1 MIGEPWSGREPR
13 SWQREAVP
21 LALEALRSRRA
32 RVIQAC
38 TGAGKSI
45 AQAETIAIVL
55 SSPRITD
62 RDVVVVT
69 VPTEALVEQLAR
81 TVEARLPG
89 LVGRWY
95 GRRKEPGR
103 VIVTCVPSLGTLA
116 ADLQIRGLRCVAWLA
131 DECHRGLAS
140 EDRQRWIE
148 DLAPLTRIGWT
159 ATPWRTE
166 TPIPGWEAPLVY
178 RYGLADAVRDG
189 VCLLP
194 DVRHYTGPTA
204 DVTDATIRMLDEI
217 RPEGPG
223 IVSALSIA
231 DAEDTAA
238 ALTSCGWPA
247 LEIHSRIP
255 RDEVLR
261 RVEALRTGELRALVH
276 VRLLVEGVDLP
287 WLRWLALRAPRTT
300 LGLVQEVGR
309 VLRVD
314 AGKTT
319 AIVLD
324 PLAQSP
330 IAAFSTPEALG
341 EIEDAAAGEAS
352 GDVDETDEGPPVT
365 VIPQAVALV
374 ELDRWIAGLVAA
386 AYRAGVRIRAVSG
399 ARDWRI
405 EAPTATQREKL
416 AQFGAKRHGA
426 ISRLP
431 AGCRAGVRAIAEDP
445 SLLSKGGAADL
456 LSVLYGV
463 AALVGESVRAQGEIV
478 DWSVVWRWPDEVD
491 VAPLDVG
498 TVRAARGLTGGAA

>member
-1 MIGEPWSGREPR
+1 MIGEPWLGREPR
-13 SWQREAVP
+13 AWQREAVP
-21 LALEALRSRRA
+21 VALEGLRSRRP

-45 AQAETIAIVL
+45 AQAEVVAEILA
-55 SSPRITD
+55 SPRLTAA
-62 RDVVVVT
+62 DVVVVT
-69 VPTEALVEQLAR
+69 VPTEALVEQLAA

-95 GRRKEPGR
+95 GRRKESGR

-140 EDRQRWIE
+140 EDRQRWIG

-166 TPIPGWEAPLVY
+166 TPIPGWEAPLAY

-189 VCLLP
+189 VCILP
-194 DVRHYTGPTA
+194 TVHHYDGPEA
-204 DVTDATIRMLDEI
+204 DVTDATIRMLDAI

-223 IVSALSIA
+223 IVSALSVA
-231 DAEDTAA
+231 DAEDTAF
-238 ALTSCGWPA
+238 ALTASGWPA

-314 AGKTT
+314 EGKVG

-341 EIEDAAAGEAS
+341 EVEQAAAAEAS

-365 VIPQAVALV
+365 VIPRAVALV

-386 AYRAGVRIRAVSG
+386 AYRAGVRIRAATGS
-399 ARDWRI
+399 RDWRS
-405 EAPTATQREKL
+405 ELPTATQAERL
-416 AQFGAKRHGA
+416 AQLGAKSHGP

-445 SLLSKGGAADL
+445 SLLSRGGAADL
-456 LSVLYGV
+456 LSVLYGISG
-463 AALVGESVRAQGEIV
+463 LVGESARAQGDVI
-478 DWSVVWRWPDEVD
+478 DWSRVWRWPDEVD
-491 VAPLDVG
+491 VAPLDVA
-498 TVRAARGLTGGAA
+498 TVRAARGVGGAA